1 MDDDRFQ
8 SARRVLE
15 ILEMVEFRWT
25 IAEILEQPQVLLE
38 DVMALRMIGNKVKTQ
53 RTAQQA
59 KENG

>member
-8 SARRVLE
+8 IAQRVLE

-25 IAEILEQPQVLLE
+25 INEVLEQPQALLD
-38 DVMALRMIGNKVKTQ
+38 DVIALRMIGNKIKTQ
-53 RTAQQA
+53 RQAQQA